1 MKLVPILIAALTL
14 APLASTPVAA
24 DPGRGHGKGGQV
36 RHLDDRGHRG
46 NNGLPIRRVADC
58 PPGLAK
64 RNPPCIPPGQVGK
77 RYGTRVGDTLR
88 IGDYVLI
95 RDVDRYGL
103 EQRRGWNYYRDNGRI
118 YRVDSGTRRIL
129 AVLNLI
135 DAFSN

>member
-1 MKLVPILIAALTL
+1 MKLVPILIAALTIS
-14 APLASTPVAA
+14 PLASTPVTA
-24 DPGRGHGKGGQV
+24 DPGRGHGKGG
-36 RHLDDRGHRG
+36 
-46 NNGLPIRRVADC
+46 PIRHVADC

-64 RNPPCIPPGQVGK
+64 RNPPCIPPGQIGK
-77 RYGTRVGDTLR
+77 RYGTRIGDTLR

-95 RDVDRYGL
+95 RDLDRYGL

-118 YRVDSGTRRIL
+118 YRVDSGTRKVL